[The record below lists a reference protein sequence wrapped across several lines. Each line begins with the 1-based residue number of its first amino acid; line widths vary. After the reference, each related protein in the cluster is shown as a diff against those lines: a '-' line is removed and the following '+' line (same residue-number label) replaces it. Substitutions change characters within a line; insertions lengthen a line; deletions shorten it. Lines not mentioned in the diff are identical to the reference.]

1 MMGAMEQITVKP
13 GGGQLGPAPAARI
26 TPDLYGRFAE
36 YIDAKPATIST
47 YTRNLRYFA
56 RYLDAQGVNQPTRE
70 TVIAYRDALAARLK
84 ANTVY
89 GYLAAVKVFFS
100 WTDAAGL
107 YPNIA
112 KRVKAPTISKAHKKD
127 YLTGTQLRRAL
138 GAIDRAT
145 DKGKRDYALFA
156 LMACGGLRDIEASR
170 ANIGDIA
177 NRGNY
182 TVLYLQGKGQD
193 DKADFVKIP
202 PPVEAALRD
211 YLATRPDTG
220 PGLPLFASLSHYNAA
235 ARLSPA
241 SISRI
246 IKAALVRAGYNSA
259 RITAHSLRHSAVTLS
274 LLGGA
279 SLQEAQQF
287 ARHTNIATTEIY
299 AHNLEREN
307 NHCEET
313 VAESIFK

>member
-1 MMGAMEQITVKP
+1 MTGAMEQITA
-13 GGGQLGPAPAARI
+13 QLPEPAALDTAARI
-26 TPDLYGRFAE
+26 TPDLYGRFEA
-36 YIDAKPATIST
+36 YIDAKPATVST
-47 YTRNLRYFA
+47 YTRNLRHFA
-56 RYLDAQGVNQPTRE
+56 RYLDAQGVTQPTRE
-70 TVIAYRDALAARLK
+70 TVIAYRDAQAARLK
-84 ANTVY
+84 ASTVY

-112 KRVKAPTISKAHKKD
+112 QHVKAPAVSKAHKKD
-127 YLTGTQLRRAL
+127 YLTGDQLARAL

-145 DKGKRDYALFA
+145 DKGKRDYALFS
-156 LMACGGLRDIEASR
+156 LMVCGGLRDIEASR
-170 ANIGDIA
+170 ADIGDIA
-177 NRGNY
+177 NRGNS
-182 TVLYLQGKGQD
+182 TVLYLQGKGRD

-211 YLATRPDTG
+211 YLATRPDTA
-220 PGLPLFASLSHYNAA
+220 PGLPLFASLSHNNAGG
-235 ARLSPA
+235 RLSTR
-241 SISRI
+241 SISAI
-246 IKAALVRAGYNSA
+246 IKAALVQAGYNSA

-287 ARHTNIATTEIY
+287 ARHTNIATTQIY
-299 AHNLEREN
+299 AHNLDREN

-313 VAESIFK
+313 IAKSIFK